1 MGSEQRRFD
10 RVKASFKVAGR
21 RAGALSETWRRVAAI
36 DFSAGGLSFESEELF
51 EAGEPMEFEIALPSL
66 RMPLHLRAQMVR
78 SEVLAPGRY
87 GCAAEF
93 VDVTPDQQAAI
104 DELVQFLRKPP
115 VS

>member
-10 RVKASFKVAGR
+10 RVKASFEVAGR
-21 RAGALSETWRRVAAI
+21 RAGALSETWRPATSV
-36 DFSAGGLSFESEELF
+36 
-51 EAGEPMEFEIALPSL
+51 
-66 RMPLHLRAQMVR
+66 QMVR
-78 SEVLAPGRY
+78 SELLAPGQY

-93 VDVTPDQQAAI
+93 VEVTPDQQAAI